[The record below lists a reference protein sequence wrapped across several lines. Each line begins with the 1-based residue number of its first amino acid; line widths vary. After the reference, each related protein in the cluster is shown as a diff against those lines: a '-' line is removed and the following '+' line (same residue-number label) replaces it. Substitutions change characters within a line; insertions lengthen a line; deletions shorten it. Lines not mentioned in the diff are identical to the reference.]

1 MDIAMSNAELREKE
15 AEAKRI
21 EVTAQKTQAAKAL
34 EDSYEAERLAEIARA
49 TREKATLEADVI
61 IKTQIEKQRLELEAE
76 AEAEQVRRRAAGEAD
91 AIYIKMQAEARGME
105 EILSK
110 QAEGFTKIINAAG
123 GSSQDAIMMLIA
135 DKLEDLMKV
144 QVEAIKNV
152 KIDKVTVWD
161 SGANADGKNS
171 TAGFLSGLMKSV
183 PPLEEVFALSGMKLP
198 SYLGTKE
205 TESIGDK
212 TE

>member
-1 MDIAMSNAELREKE
+1 
-15 AEAKRI
+15 
-21 EVTAQKTQAAKAL
+21 
-34 EDSYEAERLAEIARA
+34 
-49 TREKATLEADVI
+49 
-61 IKTQIEKQRLELEAE
+61 
-76 AEAEQVRRRAAGEAD
+76 
-91 AIYIKMQAEARGME
+91 
-105 EILSK
+105 
-110 QAEGFTKIINAAG
+110 
-123 GSSQDAIMMLIA
+123 MMLIA

-205 TESIGDK
+205 TETTTDK
-212 TE
+212 AE